1 MVFVETKRGRR
12 RDARSVLQYVST
24 LAAGIA
30 QVSAKNT
37 RLPLCSAPMSTHE
50 PIATNPLRR
59 GLVEDRT
66 SDACAVVIFG
76 ASGDLTRRKLMP
88 ALYNLAWERALPGG
102 FAVVGVARRDK
113 TDDSFRNDMRQ
124 AVSSFSRRKPLD
136 EALWADFE
144 RGLGY
149 VRGAA
154 NEPATYS
161 ALRAH
166 LERVDAERGTRGNRL
181 FYLAVPPS
189 EFGPIVDGLRAEHL
203 VARSDRARADGPWTR
218 VVFEK
223 PFGHDLAS
231 ARVLNDS
238 VASAF
243 DESQVFRID
252 HYLGKETV
260 QNLLVFRFA
269 NLLFEPVWGREHVD
283 HVQITVAEDIGLEG
297 RGRFYEQTGVTRDI
311 VENHLMQLL
320 CLTAMEPPISL
331 SADAVRDEK
340 VKVLRSLR
348 PMERSEVAQS
358 VVRGQYG
365 RGVVHGEEAPAYREE
380 PDVSA
385 DSRVETYVAMR
396 CFVDNWRWSGVPF
409 YVRAGKRLAR
419 RLTEIAVV
427 FHEVPRTLFR
437 ANSPQ
442 NAGAQG
448 GITPN
453 VLAVRIQPDEGIA
466 LRFISKEPGQQTVLR
481 DVAMDFRYGMA
492 FGSHTPEAYE
502 RLLLDAM
509 RGDATLFTRRD
520 EVEAQWEYIDRV
532 LAVWANDAQPPP
544 IYPAGSWG
552 PEQADE
558 LLARDGRR
566 WRKP

>member
-1 MVFVETKRGRR
+1 MP
-12 RDARSVLQYVST
+12 T
-24 LAAGIA
+24 LPSLVI
-30 QVSAKNT
+30 
-37 RLPLCSAPMSTHE
+37 
-50 PIATNPLRR
+50 NPLRR
-59 GLVEDRT
+59 GLVEDKA

-76 ASGDLTRRKLMP
+76 GSGDLARRKLMP

-102 FAVVGVARRDK
+102 FAVVGVARGDQ
-113 TDDSFRNDMRQ
+113 TDESFRAGMRE
-124 AVSSFSRRKPLD
+124 AVTRFSRRRPID
-136 EALWADFE
+136 EALWTDFE
-144 RGLGY
+144 RGITFL
-149 VRGAA
+149 RGAVSDS
-154 NEPATYS
+154 ATFES
-161 ALRAH
+161 LRKH
-166 LERVDAERGTRGNRL
+166 LERVDNERGTRGNRL

-189 EFGPIVDGLRAEHL
+189 EFGPIIEGLRASRL
-203 VARSDRARADGPWTR
+203 VAPTLRGHSDGVWTR
-218 VVFEK
+218 IVLEK

-231 ARVLNDS
+231 AKGLNDGI
-238 VASAF
+238 ASAF

-260 QNLLVFRFA
+260 QNLLVLRFA
-269 NLLFEPVWGREHVD
+269 NVLFEPVWGRQQVD
-283 HVQITVAEDIGLEG
+283 HVQITVAEDIGVEG

-320 CLTAMEPPISL
+320 CLIAMEPPISL

-348 PMERSEVAQS
+348 PMDASEVMRS
-358 VVRGQYG
+358 VVRGQYV
-365 RGVVHGEEAPAYREE
+365 RGVVHGEEVAAYRQEAE
-380 PDVSA
+380 VSPE
-385 DSRVETYVAMR
+385 SRVETYVAMR

-419 RLTEIAVV
+419 RVTEIAVV
-427 FHEVPRTLFR
+427 FHEIPRTLFR
-437 ANSPQ
+437 ADGQS
-442 NAGAQG
+442 

-492 FGSHTPEAYE
+492 FGSNTPEAYE

-520 EVEAQWEYIDRV
+520 EVEAQWEYMDRV
-532 LAVWANDAQPPP
+532 LSAWSAEGAPPP
-544 IYPAGSWG
+544 VFYPAGSWG
-552 PEQADE
+552 PEQAND
-558 LLARDGRR
+558 LLARDGRQ

>member
-1 MVFVETKRGRR
+1 MK
-12 RDARSVLQYVST
+12 S
-24 LAAGIA
+24 
-30 QVSAKNT
+30 
-37 RLPLCSAPMSTHE
+37 
-50 PIATNPLRR
+50 
-59 GLVEDRT
+59 
-66 SDACAVVIFG
+66 
-76 ASGDLTRRKLMP
+76 
-88 ALYNLAWERALPGG
+88 
-102 FAVVGVARRDK
+102 
-113 TDDSFRNDMRQ
+113 
-124 AVSSFSRRKPLD
+124 AVSSFSRRKPID
-136 EALWADFE
+136 AALWADFE
-144 RGLGY
+144 RGISY

-154 NEPATYS
+154 GEPATYE

-166 LERVDAERGTRGNRL
+166 LERVDAERGTRNNRL
-181 FYLAVPPS
+181 FYLAVPPA
-189 EFGPIVDGLRAEHL
+189 EFGPIVEGLRTARLVVPPEHE
-203 VARSDRARADGPWTR
+203 RNGGPWTR

-231 ARVLNDS
+231 ARALNDA
-238 VASAF
+238 VAATF
-243 DESQVFRID
+243 AEPQVFRID

-269 NLLFEPVWGREHVD
+269 NSLFEPVWGREHVD
-283 HVQITVAEDIGLEG
+283 HVQITVAEDIGVEG

-331 SADAVRDEK
+331 AADAVRDEK
-340 VKVLRSLR
+340 LKVLRSLR
-348 PMERSEVAQS
+348 PMERSEVPRN

-365 RGVVHGEEAPAYREE
+365 RGVVRGEEVPAYRQE
-380 PDVSA
+380 PDVSP

-419 RLTEIAVV
+419 RVTEIAVV
-427 FHEVPRTLFR
+427 FNEVPHTLFR
-437 ANSPQ
+437 MQ
-442 NAGAQG
+442 DG

-453 VLAVRIQPDEGIA
+453 VLSVRIQPDEGIA
-466 LRFISKEPGQQTVLR
+466 LRFISKEPGQQTILR

-492 FGSHTPEAYE
+492 FGSNTPEAYE

-520 EVEAQWEYIDRV
+520 EVEAQWEYIDQI
-532 LAVWANDAQPPP
+532 LGTWAADGPTPPP
-544 IYPAGSWG
+544 VYPSGSWG
-552 PEQADE
+552 PEQADD
-558 LLARDGRR
+558 LIARDGRR

>member
-1 MVFVETKRGRR
+1 
-12 RDARSVLQYVST
+12 
-24 LAAGIA
+24 
-30 QVSAKNT
+30 
-37 RLPLCSAPMSTHE
+37 
-50 PIATNPLRR
+50 
-59 GLVEDRT
+59 VEDRT
-66 SDACAVVIFG
+66 GDSCAVVIFG

-88 ALYNLAWERALPGG
+88 ALYNLAWARSLPGG

-113 TDDSFRNDMRQ
+113 NDESFRSEMRE
-124 AVSSFSRRKPLD
+124 AVSSFSRRKPID
-136 EALWADFE
+136 SAIWSDFE
-144 RGLGY
+144 RGISY

-154 NEPATYS
+154 SDPATYES
-161 ALRAH
+161 LKAH
-166 LERVDAERGTRGNRL
+166 LDRVEAERGTGKNRL

-189 EFGPIVDGLRAEHL
+189 EFGPIVDGLRSSHL
-203 VARSDRARADGPWTR
+203 VTPAGEERAGGAWTR

-231 ARVLNDS
+231 ARELNNA

-269 NLLFEPVWGREHVD
+269 NSLFEPVWGREHVD
-283 HVQITVAEDIGLEG
+283 HVQITVAEELGVEG
-297 RGRFYEQTGVTRDI
+297 RGKFYEQTGVTRDI

-348 PMERSEVAQS
+348 ALERNEVARN
-358 VVRGQYG
+358 VVRGQYTSG
-365 RGVVHGEEAPAYREE
+365 IVRGEEVPGYREE
-380 PDVSA
+380 ADVSP

-396 CFVDNWRWSGVPF
+396 VLVDNWRWSGVPF

-419 RLTEIAVV
+419 RVTEIAVV
-427 FHEVPRTLFR
+427 FREVPHTLFR
-437 ANSPQ
+437 ARD
-442 NAGAQG
+442 G

-453 VLAVRIQPDEGIA
+453 VLSLRIQPDEGIA
-466 LRFISKEPGQQTVLR
+466 LRFISKEPGQQTILR
-481 DVAMDFRYGMA
+481 DVAMDFRYGA
-492 FGSHTPEAYE
+492 TFGSNTPEAYE
-502 RLLLDAM
+502 RLLLDSM

-520 EVEAQWEYIDRV
+520 EVEEQWNYFDRV
-532 LAVWANDAQPPP
+532 LKTWAADDMPPP
-544 IYPAGSWG
+544 PAYAAGSWG
-552 PEQADE
+552 PDRSDD

>member
-1 MVFVETKRGRR
+1 MPS
-12 RDARSVLQYVST
+12 SVP
-24 LAAGIA
+24 
-30 QVSAKNT
+30 
-37 RLPLCSAPMSTHE
+37 LPP
-50 PIATNPLRR
+50 NPLRR
-59 GLVEDRT
+59 GLVEDR
-66 SDACAVVIFG
+66 SGEACAVVIFG
-76 ASGDLTRRKLMP
+76 ASGDLTRRKLIP
-88 ALYNLAWERALPGG
+88 ALYNLAWGRALPAGV
-102 FAVVGVARRDK
+102 AVVGVARSQK
-113 TDDSFRNDMRQ
+113 TDESFRAETHQ
-124 AVSSFSRRKPLD
+124 AVARFSRRKPIE
-136 EALWADFE
+136 EALWTDFE
-144 RGLGY
+144 RGLTY

-154 NEPATYS
+154 DDPATYES
-161 ALRAH
+161 LRAH
-166 LERVDAERGTRGNRL
+166 LNRVDADRGTGGNRL

-189 EFGPIVDGLRAEHL
+189 EFAPIVQGLRASGL
-203 VARSDRARADGPWTR
+203 VGAPARDGNARTWAR

-231 ARVLNDS
+231 ARALNET

-260 QNLLVFRFA
+260 QNLLVLRFA

-283 HVQITVAEDIGLEG
+283 HVEITVAEDIGVEG

-320 CLTAMEPPISL
+320 CLTAMEPPVSL

-348 PMERSEVAQS
+348 PMALSEVTHN

-365 RGVVHGEEAPAYREE
+365 RGVVHGDEVPAYLEE
-380 PDVSA
+380 PDVSPN
-385 DSRVETYVAMR
+385 SRVETYVAMR

-419 RLTEIAVV
+419 RVTEITVV

-437 ANSPQ
+437 ANGQS
-442 NAGAQG
+442 

-481 DVAMDFRYGMA
+481 DVAMDFRYGAA
-492 FGSHTPEAYE
+492 FGSNTPEAYE

-520 EVEAQWEYIDRV
+520 EVEAQWRYMDPV
-532 LAVWANDAQPPP
+532 LESFGKDGPPP
-544 IYPAGSWG
+544 VYPAGSWG
-552 PEQADE
+552 PDKADE
-558 LLARDGRR
+558 LLTRDGRR